1 MDIYGQIAQAIRNI
15 AGVQVGGAT
24 IFPAEV
30 KSVSGATCT
39 ILIGDLEVTDVRLR
53 AVINDKDDQILRIP
67 KQGSQV
73 LVADMSGGQ
82 FRELVV
88 IEQSETEKIDLT
100 IGQTTITVEDVKITI
115 NGGNNGGLININD
128 LTNRLNN
135 IENDINTLK
144 NVFTA
149 WVPVPQDGGA
159 ALQTAA
165 ATWAGQLLT
174 QTQNSDYEDTTIK
187 H

>member
-30 KSVSGATCT
+30 KSVSGAACS

-88 IEQSETEKIDLT
+88 IEQSETEKVDLS
-100 IGQTTITVEDVKITI
+100 IGQTTITIEDGKITI
-115 NGGNNGGLININD
+115 NGGNNNGLVNIQD
-128 LTNRLNN
+128 LTNKLNELVN
-135 IENDINTLK
+135 AFNNHTHTTTATVGPTTTVGTLSTPVNTANAFK
-144 NVFTA
+144 K
-149 WVPVPQDGGA
+149 
-159 ALQTAA
+159 
-165 ATWAGQLLT
+165 
-174 QTQNSDYEDTTIK
+174 SDYEDTTVK